1 MGKLLK
7 LTLSAVL
14 LSAGAMAMA
23 DETPDSSFSWNK
35 HSAKEVDRAWE
46 SVSDQDVGM
55 RLCELKA
62 FVYDLFDF
70 RKCFDKFPGADKLK
84 TEVVLKKSLD
94 ELNRA
99 INNALRDMPKEVL
112 GDIERM
118 AMVETGATTYDRRLV
133 ESDIYWEDHGK
144 APQLTPTE
152 LREAQQWTLES
163 MCQHA
168 KRLRKFKDNV
178 SQLSI
183 DAAKKDQVL
192 KAIDDA
198 ADTLCDLS
206 RKLEDVLQKNC

>member
-1 MGKLLK
+1 MRKLLK

-14 LSAGAMAMA
+14 LSAGAMAMV
-23 DETPDSSFSWNK
+23 DETPDSSFPWNEY
-35 HSAKEVDRAWE
+35 SEEEIARAWK
-46 SVSDQDVGM
+46 SVPDQDVVM

-70 RKCFDKFPGADKLK
+70 GKWFDKIPGADKLK
-84 TEVVLKKSLD
+84 AEVMLKKSLD

-112 GDIERM
+112 ADIERM
-118 AMVETGATTYDRRLV
+118 ARVETEPTTYDT
-133 ESDIYWEDHGK
+133 DD
-144 APQLTPTE
+144 TE
-152 LREAQQWTLES
+152 LFEPNISYAELRGAQQWTLKS
-163 MCQHA
+163 MYLYGEN
-168 KRLRKFKDNV
+168 LRELKPGLR
-178 SQLSI
+178 QLSI
-183 DAAKKDQVL
+183 DSAKKEQVL